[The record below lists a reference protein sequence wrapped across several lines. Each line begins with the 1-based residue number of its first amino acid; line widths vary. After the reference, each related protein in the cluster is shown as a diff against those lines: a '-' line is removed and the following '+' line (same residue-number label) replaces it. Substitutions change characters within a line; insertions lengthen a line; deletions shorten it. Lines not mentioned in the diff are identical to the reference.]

1 MLTQYKV
8 EIYRKNAAKRAREP
22 TVAYLPI
29 VHRKKA
35 ADYPC
40 KLRDCKVAKGEWHGF
55 WKEHRPNG
63 RRLNHGV
70 QCGLTTD
77 K

>member
-8 EIYRKNAAKRAREP
+8 EIYRKNAAKRARKP
-22 TVAYLPI
+22 TVASLPT
-29 VHRKKA
+29 VHKKA

-40 KLRDCKVAKGEWHGF
+40 KFRDCKVAKGEWHGF
-55 WKEHRPNG
+55 WKEHRTNA
-63 RRLNHGV
+63 RRLNPRRNAV
-70 QCGLTTD
+70 FASD